1 MIFIFWINTPSNS
14 PLSKWLIA
22 KNLPRK
28 LYDLVAN
35 PSPTIVMLIS
45 NIIFFPILMN
55 KNSFEISILSSSLI
69 FYFLFY
75 LFISSFKAKSFNQV
89 LSNLYQGDKTDF
101 YDIQVYTMK
110 SDCLA
115 GNSHSF
121 KRSLYLNPLM

>member
-55 KNSFEISILSSSLI
+55 KNSFEISMQ
-69 FYFLFY
+69 
-75 LFISSFKAKSFNQV
+75 SFPHFR
-89 LSNLYQGDKTDF
+89 LYG
-101 YDIQVYTMK
+101 IQEYTVK

-121 KRSLYLNPLM
+121 KRSLYLIPFMKWE